1 MRGLPQSF
9 WAHWRE
15 TGLPNLALRLV
26 ALGLLILAG
35 LLFWALG
42 VRP

>member
-1 MRGLPQSF
+1 MANF
-9 WAHWRE
+9 
-15 TGLPNLALRLV
+15 ALRLV

-42 VRP
+42 VRLPIGR